1 MRCEMEFTKMQ
12 GIGNDYVYVDC
23 FKEKVEHPGEVSKY
37 VSDRHF
43 GIGSDGLI
51 LICPSD
57 KADCRMDM
65 YNADGSQG
73 IMCGN
78 GVRCVGKYVYDHGI
92 VDKDRR
98 TITVE
103 TLGGIKTLDIQVEDG
118 KAVMLTVDMGEAEL
132 TSKLPEKIVIDGTEQ
147 EFTGIS
153 VGNPH
158 AVYFTEGIDDLDLEK
173 IGPSFENHVCFPDR
187 VNTEFVQ
194 VIDRHTVKM
203 RVWERGSGETLA
215 CGTGACAVTVASIL
229 NDKVDGSKPVTVQL
243 LGGDLNISW
252 ERDENLVYMTGPATT
267 VFDGEIDLGFL
278 GE

>member
-1 MRCEMEFTKMQ
+1 MEFTKMQ

-23 FKEKVEHPGEVSKY
+23 FREKVEHPGAVSKY

-78 GVRCVGKYVYDHGI
+78 GVRCVGKYAYDHGI

-103 TLGGIKTLDIQVEDG
+103 TLGVIKTLKIQVEDG
-118 KAVMLTVDMGEAEL
+118 KAVKLTVDMGEATL
-132 TSKLPEKIVIDGTEQ
+132 TSELRSKNVIHGTEH

-158 AVYFTEGIDDLDLEK
+158 AVYFTEGFVDLVLEK
-173 IGPSFENHVCFPDR
+173 IGPS
-187 VNTEFVQ
+187 
-194 VIDRHTVKM
+194 
-203 RVWERGSGETLA
+203 
-215 CGTGACAVTVASIL
+215 
-229 NDKVDGSKPVTVQL
+229 
-243 LGGDLNISW
+243 
-252 ERDENLVYMTGPATT
+252 Y
-267 VFDGEIDLGFL
+267 
-278 GE
+278 